1 MSGAIIM
8 KNQWRLVAG
17 IILIIIIVLF
27 AVFNVDTVPVNF
39 GFAVVD
45 GPLIIVILV
54 SLLMG
59 SLITLLVATG
69 SATKKNKEFKQM
81 RAEID
86 TKGKE
91 IQKAVDATKAGY
103 EQQLADLRAELTQKD
118 SKINSLEEELI
129 KSSQWATRISR
140 AKFDKNRAGNS
151 FGSHFKLKR
160 QD

>member
-1 MSGAIIM
+1 M

-27 AVFNVDTVPVNF
+27 AVFNVDSVPVNF

-81 RAEID
+81 RAEIN

-91 IQKAVDATKAGY
+91 IQNAVDATKVGY
-103 EQQLADLRAELTQKD
+103 EQQIADLRTELTQKD
-118 SKINSLEEELI
+118 NKINSLEEELI
-129 KSSQWATRISR
+129 K
-140 AKFDKNRAGNS
+140 KFTG
-151 FGSHFKLKR
+151 GSPD
-160 QD
+160 QPSGV

>member
-27 AVFNVDTVPVNF
+27 AVFNVDSVPVNF
-39 GFAVVD
+39 GFAVLD

-86 TKGKE
+86 AKSKE
-91 IQKAVDATKAGY
+91 IQTAVDAAKAGY
-103 EQQLADLRAELTQKD
+103 EQQLSDLRMQLSQKD

-129 KSSQWATRISR
+129 KKLTV
-140 AKFDKNRAGNS
+140 GNPDQPS
-151 FGSHFKLKR
+151 KI
-160 QD
+160 

>member
-17 IILIIIIVLF
+17 LILIIIIVLF
-27 AVFNVDTVPVNF
+27 AVFNVDSVPVNF
-39 GFAVVD
+39 GFVVLD

-81 RAEID
+81 RAEVD
-86 TKGKE
+86 AKSKE
-91 IQKAVDATKAGY
+91 IQTAVDAAKAGY
-103 EQQLADLRAELTQKD
+103 EQQLSDLRMQLSQKD

-129 KSSQWATRISR
+129 KKLTV
-140 AKFDKNRAGNS
+140 GNPDQPS
-151 FGSHFKLKR
+151 KI
-160 QD
+160 

>member
-17 IILIIIIVLF
+17 IILSIITVLF
-27 AVFNVDTVPVNF
+27 AVFNVDSVRVNF
-39 GFAVVD
+39 GFAVLD

-81 RAEID
+81 RAEVD
-86 TKGKE
+86 AKSKE
-91 IQKAVDATKAGY
+91 IQTAVDTAKAGY
-103 EQQLADLRAELTQKD
+103 EQQLSDLRMQLSQKD

-129 KSSQWATRISR
+129 KKLTV
-140 AKFDKNRAGNS
+140 GNPDQPS
-151 FGSHFKLKR
+151 KI
-160 QD
+160 

>member
-1 MSGAIIM
+1 M

-81 RAEID
+81 RTEID
-86 TKGKE
+86 AKGKE

-103 EQQLADLRAELTQKD
+103 EQKLADLRAELTQRD

-129 KSSQWATRISR
+129 KKYTVADPNQTN
-140 AKFDKNRAGNS
+140 KV
-151 FGSHFKLKR
+151 
-160 QD
+160 

>member
-1 MSGAIIM
+1 M

-27 AVFNVDTVPVNF
+27 AVFNVDSVPVNF

-59 SLITLLVATG
+59 ALITLLVATG

-81 RAEID
+81 RTEID

-91 IQKAVDATKAGY
+91 IQAAVDATKVGY
-103 EQQLADLRAELTQKD
+103 EQQLTDLRAELTQKD
-118 SKINSLEEELI
+118 QKIKSLEEELV
-129 KSSQWATRISR
+129 KQFTV
-140 AKFDKNRAGNS
+140 GNPNQPS
-151 FGSHFKLKR
+151 V
-160 QD
+160 

>member
-27 AVFNVDTVPVNF
+27 AVFNVDSVPVNF
-39 GFAVVD
+39 GFVVLD

-59 SLITLLVATG
+59 SLITLLVTTA

-81 RAEID
+81 RAEVD
-86 TKGKE
+86 AKSKE
-91 IQKAVDATKAGY
+91 IQTAVDTAKAGY
-103 EQQLADLRAELTQKD
+103 EQQLSDLRMQLSQKD

-129 KSSQWATRISR
+129 KKLTV
-140 AKFDKNRAGNS
+140 GNPDQPS
-151 FGSHFKLKR
+151 KI
-160 QD
+160 

>member
-1 MSGAIIM
+1 M

-27 AVFNVDTVPVNF
+27 AVFNVDSVPVNF
-39 GFAVVD
+39 GFVVLD

-81 RAEID
+81 RAEVD
-86 TKGKE
+86 AKSKE
-91 IQKAVDATKAGY
+91 IQTAVDTAKAGY
-103 EQQLADLRAELTQKD
+103 EQQLSDLRMQLSQKD

-129 KSSQWATRISR
+129 KKLTV
-140 AKFDKNRAGNS
+140 GNPDQPS
-151 FGSHFKLKR
+151 KI
-160 QD
+160 

>member
-1 MSGAIIM
+1 MSGEKII

-27 AVFNVDTVPVNF
+27 AVFNVDSVPVNF
-39 GFAVVD
+39 GFAVLD

-81 RAEID
+81 RAEVD
-86 TKGKE
+86 AKSKE
-91 IQKAVDATKAGY
+91 IQTAVDTAKAGY
-103 EQQLADLRAELTQKD
+103 EQQLSDLRMQLSQKD

-129 KSSQWATRISR
+129 KKLTV
-140 AKFDKNRAGNS
+140 GNPDQPS
-151 FGSHFKLKR
+151 KI
-160 QD
+160 

>member
-27 AVFNVDTVPVNF
+27 AVFNVDSVPVNF
-39 GFAVVD
+39 GFVVLD

-86 TKGKE
+86 AKSKE
-91 IQKAVDATKAGY
+91 IQTAVDTAKAGY
-103 EQQLADLRAELTQKD
+103 EQQLSDLRMQLSQKD

-129 KSSQWATRISR
+129 KKLTV
-140 AKFDKNRAGNS
+140 GNPDQPS
-151 FGSHFKLKR
+151 KI
-160 QD
+160 

>member
-1 MSGAIIM
+1 MIIRVGNIKMSGAISM

-27 AVFNVDTVPVNF
+27 AVFNVDSVPVNF

-86 TKGKE
+86 AKGKE

-103 EQQLADLRAELTQKD
+103 EQQLTDLRAQLTQKD

-129 KSSQWATRISR
+129 K
-140 AKFDKNRAGNS
+140 KFTVGNPDQPS
-151 FGSHFKLKR
+151 KV
-160 QD
+160 

>member
-1 MSGAIIM
+1 M

-27 AVFNVDTVPVNF
+27 AVFNVDSVPVNF
-39 GFAVVD
+39 GFAVLD

-86 TKGKE
+86 AKSKE
-91 IQKAVDATKAGY
+91 IQTAVDTAKAGY
-103 EQQLADLRAELTQKD
+103 EQQLSDLRMQLSQKD

-129 KSSQWATRISR
+129 KKLTV
-140 AKFDKNRAGNS
+140 GNPDQPS
-151 FGSHFKLKR
+151 KI
-160 QD
+160 

>member
-1 MSGAIIM
+1 M

-27 AVFNVDTVPVNF
+27 AVFNVDSVPVNF
-39 GFAVVD
+39 GFVVLD

-81 RAEID
+81 RAEVD
-86 TKGKE
+86 AKSKE
-91 IQKAVDATKAGY
+91 IQTAVDAAKAGY
-103 EQQLADLRAELTQKD
+103 EQQLSDLRMQLSQKD

-129 KSSQWATRISR
+129 KKLTV
-140 AKFDKNRAGNS
+140 GNPDQPS
-151 FGSHFKLKR
+151 KI
-160 QD
+160 

>member
-27 AVFNVDTVPVNF
+27 AVFNVDSVPVNF
-39 GFAVVD
+39 GFAGLD

-81 RAEID
+81 RAEVD
-86 TKGKE
+86 AKSKE
-91 IQKAVDATKAGY
+91 IQTAVDTAKAGY
-103 EQQLADLRAELTQKD
+103 EQQLSDLRMQLSQKD

-129 KSSQWATRISR
+129 KKLTV
-140 AKFDKNRAGNS
+140 GNPDQPS
-151 FGSHFKLKR
+151 KI
-160 QD
+160 

>member
-1 MSGAIIM
+1 MSGAIIV

-27 AVFNVDTVPVNF
+27 AVFNVDSVPVNF

-59 SLITLLVATG
+59 ALITLLVATG

-86 TKGKE
+86 AKGKE
-91 IQKAVDATKAGY
+91 IQKAVDETKAGY
-103 EQQLADLRAELTQKD
+103 EQQLADLRAQMTQKE
-118 SKINSLEEELI
+118 SKITSLEEELV
-129 KSSQWATRISR
+129 K
-140 AKFDKNRAGNS
+140 KFTAGTPDQPS
-151 FGSHFKLKR
+151 KV
-160 QD
+160 

>member
-1 MSGAIIM
+1 MQFNSIYI
-8 KNQWRLVAG
+8 AG

-27 AVFNVDTVPVNF
+27 AVFNVDSVPVNF
-39 GFAVVD
+39 GFVVLD

-81 RAEID
+81 RAEVD
-86 TKGKE
+86 AKSKE
-91 IQKAVDATKAGY
+91 IQTAVDAAKAGY
-103 EQQLADLRAELTQKD
+103 EQQLSDLRMQLSQKD

-129 KSSQWATRISR
+129 KKLTV
-140 AKFDKNRAGNS
+140 GNPDQPS
-151 FGSHFKLKR
+151 KI
-160 QD
+160 

>member
-1 MSGAIIM
+1 MIIRVGNIKMSGAIIV

-27 AVFNVDTVPVNF
+27 AVFNVDSVPVNF

-69 SATKKNKEFKQM
+69 SATKKNREFKQM

-86 TKGKE
+86 AKGKE
-91 IQKAVDATKAGY
+91 IQKAVDATKVGY
-103 EQQLADLRAELTQKD
+103 EQQLADLRAQLTQKD

-129 KSSQWATRISR
+129 K
-140 AKFDKNRAGNS
+140 KFTVDNPNQPSGV
-151 FGSHFKLKR
+151 
-160 QD
+160 

>member
-27 AVFNVDTVPVNF
+27 AVFNVDSVPVNF
-39 GFAVVD
+39 GFAVLD
-45 GPLIIVILV
+45 GPLILVILV

-81 RAEID
+81 RAEVD
-86 TKGKE
+86 AKGKE
-91 IQKAVDATKAGY
+91 IQTAVDAAKAGY
-103 EQQLADLRAELTQKD
+103 EQQLNDLRMQLSQKD

-129 KSSQWATRISR
+129 KKLTV
-140 AKFDKNRAGNS
+140 GNPDQPS
-151 FGSHFKLKR
+151 KI
-160 QD
+160 

>member
-27 AVFNVDTVPVNF
+27 AVFNVDSVPVNF
-39 GFAVVD
+39 GFAVLD

-81 RAEID
+81 RAEVD
-86 TKGKE
+86 AKSKE
-91 IQKAVDATKAGY
+91 IQTAVDTAKAGY
-103 EQQLADLRAELTQKD
+103 EQQLSDLRMQLSQKD

-129 KSSQWATRISR
+129 K
-140 AKFDKNRAGNS
+140 KLNVGNPDQPS
-151 FGSHFKLKR
+151 KI
-160 QD
+160 

>member
-27 AVFNVDTVPVNF
+27 AVFSVDSVPVNF
-39 GFAVVD
+39 GFVVLD

-81 RAEID
+81 RAEVD
-86 TKGKE
+86 AKSKE
-91 IQKAVDATKAGY
+91 IQTAVDAAKAGY
-103 EQQLADLRAELTQKD
+103 EQQLSDLRMQLSQKD

-129 KSSQWATRISR
+129 KKLTV
-140 AKFDKNRAGNS
+140 GNPDQPS
-151 FGSHFKLKR
+151 KI
-160 QD
+160 

>member
-27 AVFNVDTVPVNF
+27 AVFNVDSVPVNF

-91 IQKAVDATKAGY
+91 IQKAVDATKVGY
-103 EQQLADLRAELTQKD
+103 EQQLAELRTELTQKD

-129 KSSQWATRISR
+129 KKFTGANQNQPSSI
-140 AKFDKNRAGNS
+140 
-151 FGSHFKLKR
+151 
-160 QD
+160 

>member
-1 MSGAIIM
+1 M

-27 AVFNVDTVPVNF
+27 AVFNVDSVPVNF
-39 GFAVVD
+39 GFAVLD

-81 RAEID
+81 RAEVD
-86 TKGKE
+86 AKSKE
-91 IQKAVDATKAGY
+91 IQTAVDAAKAGY
-103 EQQLADLRAELTQKD
+103 EQQLSDLRMQLSQKD

-129 KSSQWATRISR
+129 KKLTV
-140 AKFDKNRAGNS
+140 GNPDQPS
-151 FGSHFKLKR
+151 KI
-160 QD
+160 

>member
-1 MSGAIIM
+1 MSGAIIV

-27 AVFNVDTVPVNF
+27 AVFNVDSVPVNF
-39 GFAVVD
+39 GFAVLD

-81 RAEID
+81 RAEVD
-86 TKGKE
+86 AKGKE
-91 IQKAVDATKAGY
+91 IQTAVDATKAEY
-103 EQQLADLRAELTQKD
+103 EQQLNDLRMQLSQKD

-129 KSSQWATRISR
+129 KKLTV
-140 AKFDKNRAGNS
+140 GNPDQTS
-151 FGSHFKLKR
+151 KI
-160 QD
+160 

>member
-27 AVFNVDTVPVNF
+27 AVFNVDSVPVNF
-39 GFAVVD
+39 GFAVLD

-81 RAEID
+81 RAEVGA
-86 TKGKE
+86 KSKE
-91 IQKAVDATKAGY
+91 IQTAVDTAKAGY
-103 EQQLADLRAELTQKD
+103 EQQLSDLRMQLSQKD

-129 KSSQWATRISR
+129 KKLTVGNPDQPS
-140 AKFDKNRAGNS
+140 KN
-151 FGSHFKLKR
+151 
-160 QD
+160 